1 MTVRQQL
8 VASDFFSH
16 MSERN
21 LDRLGGICLPKK
33 IARRDTL
40 FLEGQEGSLFFLLVD
55 GRIQLYRLN
64 PDGREVSIKVVGPGD
79 VFAEVI
85 LFEEDH
91 YPVCAAALTD
101 CDLLAIPSIQFV
113 CLLEDQ
119 EFRNDFI
126 TLLMKK
132 QRYLTRRIMYLTSND
147 VESRFLGFLDEQYGR
162 EGSYTIQIS
171 KKDIATA
178 IGATPETLSRL
189 IQRLTAAG
197 LISWQGK
204 RLTVD
209 ESCWDG
215 LP

>member
-1 MTVRQQL
+1 M
-8 VASDFFSH
+8 AD
-16 MSERN
+16 RN
-21 LDRLGGICLPKK
+21 LSRLGEICLPKK
-33 IARRDTL
+33 ITRRDTL
-40 FLEGQEGSLFFLLVD
+40 FLEGQEGGLFFLLVD

-64 PDGREVSIKVVGPGD
+64 PDGREVAIKVVGPGE

-85 LFEEDH
+85 LFESDH

-101 CDLLAIPSIQFV
+101 CELLAIPSIQFV

-126 TLLMKK
+126 SLLMKK
-132 QRYLTRRIMYLTSND
+132 QRYLTQRIMYLATND

-162 EGSYTIQIS
+162 GGSYTIQIS
-171 KKDIATA
+171 KKDISTA

-189 IQRLTAAG
+189 IQRLTSAG
-197 LISWQGK
+197 LISWKGK

-209 ESCWDG
+209 ESCWEA
-215 LP
+215 LL